1 MWEAG
6 ECITVEVFIQQMLN
20 RPLLSFF
27 FFFSWRSISSSLK
40 EMTLNSNKKFVNPL
54 GRFAP
59 PPLPSLAKKKRR
71 KRTNLIFTW
80 MVITVYNQGCICF
93 TSSSLRKLLLLHT
106 KEYFDFFKT
115 SFSLTRQSKYH
126 FIFICNNHERWRM
139 KPWLNCVQNQPTAP

>member
-27 FFFSWRSISSSLK
+27 FFLWRSISSSLK
-40 EMTLNSNKKFVNPL
+40 EMPLNSNKKICESTGSICP
-54 GRFAP
+54 P
-59 PPLPSLAKKKRR
+59 PPLPSLAKKKKR

>member
-1 MWEAG
+1 
-6 ECITVEVFIQQMLN
+6 MLN
-20 RPLLSFF
+20 RPLLSCFVLFLLMKINFF
-27 FFFSWRSISSSLK
+27 VVKRDASQLK
-40 EMTLNSNKKFVNPL
+40 QKKFVNPL

-59 PPLPSLAKKKRR
+59 PPPFPPSLKKKKER

-139 KPWLNCVQNQPTAP
+139 KP